1 MFMISLGLNINDM
14 VTFMTSP
21 IATFIDK
28 ITEQDIFNNF
38 DISINT
44 VVEMAKG
51 KFMDSNG
58 NIQRNYINKYGLLTM
73 QMIQNLYYE
82 LNLGKK
88 PDVEM
93 TEELKQKYDNVQKD
107 IAEFENI
114 LEGANEFS
122 NFGRFLG
129 MNQGIKTSKIDMQKF
144 ENFVKKIFTDRL
156 SKVTLNNEQKK
167 IVSKVGN
174 FNVERWFRDPEYR
187 KDVADAYDII
197 KKCINIFHAFTTIPQ
212 FDAIRELYS
221 VVKEVDEN
229 TTIKGKAFNVIINKL
244 IDKNPYIPESY
255 QTNILKAIDN
265 EIINEYLS
273 EKMYQIPVKKGW
285 NRINKD
291 KSKGIFVEDGILTLK
306 DRADFATF
314 KYLMENVIIPNLKQG
329 KVVTSNGVE
338 QDMPNLKSN
347 KFIQDL
353 KFVSEKNYS
362 FYKVQM
368 SLQNKNK
375 SALTFMQ
382 YNNLVQGLKKLT
394 NIRIADNMT
403 LADMFMLY
411 NLIVHKNQYG
421 ASRLTAL
428 FESFVNS
435 KSLINDYLKW
445 LGKMDY
451 NGEVSL
457 TETVS
462 NGLSLSYKDILIS
475 AAPVVKSKFGQ
486 NAEYIVLMNEDG
498 IPSLLQ
504 NTGGKGQYAEVSP
517 IIQKYV
523 GESEESF
530 IERLQNNDEYFT
542 LGGEYSD
549 AVQRQIRAL
558 ENLDNNTISYLN
570 EWIKQ
575 GLLTIKKICK

>member
-1 MFMISLGLNINDM
+1 MISLGLNINDM
-14 VTFMTSP
+14 VAFMTSP
-21 IATFIDK
+21 VATFIDK

-38 DISINT
+38 DISVNAAI
-44 VVEMAKG
+44 EMAKG
-51 KFMDSNG
+51 KFMDNKG
-58 NIQRNYINKYGLLTM
+58 RIQKKYINDYGLLTM
-73 QMIQNLYYE
+73 QMIQNLYYK

-144 ENFVKKIFTDRL
+144 ENFVKQIFTDRL
-156 SKVTLNNEQKK
+156 SKVTLNKEQKQL
-167 IVSKVGN
+167 ISKVGN
-174 FNVERWFRDPEYR
+174 FDVERWFSDSEYR
-187 KDVADAYDII
+187 KDVANAYDCI

-221 VVKEVDEN
+221 AVKVVDEN
-229 TTIKGKAFNVIINKL
+229 IPIKGKAFNAVINKL

-255 QTNILKAIDN
+255 QANILNAINN
-265 EIINEYLS
+265 EIINEYLT
-273 EKMYQIPVKKGW
+273 ERMYQIPVKKGW
-285 NRINKD
+285 HRINKD
-291 KSKGIFVEDGILTLK
+291 KSKGVFAEDGVLTLK

-314 KYLMENVIIPNLKQG
+314 KYLMENTIIPNLKQG
-329 KVVTSNGVE
+329 KVVTFDGVE
-338 QDMPNLKSN
+338 QDIPSLKSN

-353 KFVSEKNYS
+353 KLISEKNYS

-375 SALTFMQ
+375 SALTFFQ

-394 NIRIADNMT
+394 SVHITPNMT
-403 LADMFMLY
+403 LTDMFMLY

-421 ASRLTAL
+421 ANRLTAL

-435 KSLINDYLKW
+435 KTLINDYLKW

-451 NGEVSL
+451 SGEVSL
-457 TETVS
+457 TETIP

-475 AAPVVKSKFGQ
+475 AAPVVTSKVGQ
-486 NAEYIVLMNEDG
+486 NAEYIILMNKDG

-504 NTGGKGQYAEVSP
+504 NTGGKGQYSEVSP
-517 IIQKYV
+517 VIQKYV

-530 IERLQNNDEYFT
+530 IERLQNSDEYFT

-549 AVQRQIRAL
+549 TVQRQIKAL

-575 GLLTIKKICK
+575 GLLTIKKICE